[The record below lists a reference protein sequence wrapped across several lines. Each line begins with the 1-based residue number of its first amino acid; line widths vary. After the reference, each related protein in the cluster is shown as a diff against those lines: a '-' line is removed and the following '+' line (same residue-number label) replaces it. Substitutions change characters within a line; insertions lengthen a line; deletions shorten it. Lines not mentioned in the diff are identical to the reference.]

1 MYGQLCLLLLEMYS
15 VFNQSEA
22 FGQDLSSIQQFVLMK
37 SETQTKENMQG
48 CLLQSYWNKEQISNL
63 NVTFYG
69 KKKM

>member
-15 VFNQSEA
+15 VINQSEA

-48 CLLQSYWNKEQISNL
+48 CLLQSY
-63 NVTFYG
+63 
-69 KKKM
+69 